1 LENQMKNLS
10 ETQVAA
16 FKAFVAEHD
25 SFIVSGHKEPDGDC
39 LMSCL
44 GMAAILRHLGK
55 TCTLFS
61 AGPFKRSE
69 LRHLETT
76 FTSTIPA
83 FPATVLYPALIML
96 DCSEVERLADDRTDQ
111 GTIDRLSQ
119 LDRFVI
125 DHHRTGVAAST
136 AATIIDADSPAT
148 TLLVQQLY
156 QNLVGPLDEK
166 TAGELFFGLATDTG
180 FFRFLPPGSGNVFR
194 LAADL
199 TDAGANPRTIADDVA
214 GSKPFSTRRLL
225 GQMLLR
231 AELHFDEQVVYTW
244 ETMGDT
250 ARHGKEG
257 RDSEALYNLF
267 LTVEKVRAVVFIRQ
281 ESRDKCTVGM
291 RSRGTLNV
299 GAIAAKFG
307 GGGHINAAGMTA
319 HGSIRDVRDMIFAE
333 LKEAL

>member
-1 LENQMKNLS
+1 
-10 ETQVAA
+10 
-16 FKAFVAEHD
+16 
-25 SFIVSGHKEPDGDC
+25 
-39 LMSCL
+39 
-44 GMAAILRHLGK
+44 
-55 TCTLFS
+55 
-61 AGPFKRSE
+61 
-69 LRHLETT
+69 
-76 FTSTIPA
+76 
-83 FPATVLYPALIML
+83 ML

-111 GTIDRLSQ
+111 GTIDRLAAME
-119 LDRFVI
+119 RFVI
-125 DHHRTGVAAST
+125 DHHRTSLAEDS
-136 AATIIDADSPAT
+136 TIIDPDSPAT
-148 TLLVQQLY
+148 TMLVQQLF
-156 QNLVGPLDEK
+156 QALVGPLDEK

-199 TDAGANPRTIADDVA
+199 ADAGANPRTIADDVA
-214 GSKPFSTRRLL
+214 GSKPFMTRRLL
-225 GQMLLR
+225 GELLVR

-307 GGGHINAAGMTA
+307 GGGHINAAGMTSP
-319 HGSIRDVRDMIFAE
+319 GSIRDVRDMIFAE